1 MERNA
6 LIAITILGCS
16 ECDMCWPTH
25 WLISK
30 TNMDWHL
37 WRMRGVWRLFC
48 SNSRPNWW
56 FYLCPKSRSIQQ
68 ICHPYVV
75 SWHRVDFFGSPHIL
89 NRFGFSLSLL
99 LFTCLLSQLLGE
111 CKMHLKIG
119 QKFKEK
125 KMFFFAAERFMNAVL
140 NAYPICSKH
149 RIIHWIVRTLTMLQ
163 RLNSW
168 VILKSSLKKKNVKR
182 LLHNWTHCTWE
193 CVLLCISWQW
203 TVWAKGKKHARLE
216 PLQKAALHLLT
227 PNDLSSLFVLLAHL
241 LYRSLAASRPLQ
253 TLLAKCWTISF
264 FRLFHTWERHKQR
277 PKNESKKKHPSYCRK
292 NKANIV

>member
-1 MERNA
+1 
-6 LIAITILGCS
+6 
-16 ECDMCWPTH
+16 
-25 WLISK
+25 
-30 TNMDWHL
+30 
-37 WRMRGVWRLFC
+37 
-48 SNSRPNWW
+48 
-56 FYLCPKSRSIQQ
+56 
-68 ICHPYVV
+68 
-75 SWHRVDFFGSPHIL
+75 
-89 NRFGFSLSLL
+89 
-99 LFTCLLSQLLGE
+99 
-111 CKMHLKIG
+111 
-119 QKFKEK
+119 
-125 KMFFFAAERFMNAVL
+125 MNAVL

-227 PNDLSSLFVLLAHL
+227 PNDLSFLFVLLAHL

-277 PKNESKKKHPSYCRK
+277 PKNESKKKPSKLLSKEQSQHRINVVQTDTSEK
-292 NKANIV
+292 KTLQTS